1 MKTPF
6 IPKIKQLV
14 TQTYLAALEDAYQG
28 ALTIKEIEDK
38 HFNGNPISFK
48 TEKGKAVYDYF
59 QPQLERQLLRIR
71 LKLTQFRLSGFLIPS
86 NFQITTSQ
94 DNNTP
99 ESLILEKLA
108 FINSV
113 IAGYNKLPESEI
125 NQAITVV
132 NLPQRLNKTETIQQG
147 SFRET
152 FSKIKKELTADY
164 EQEKINELRYL
175 RKNQTNAIK
184 WLLILLIIPIIFQ
197 ITSRNLIFEP
207 LLNNFR
213 DENPSKVKISEEVG
227 EHFLQEYTRF
237 KEELELKDLLI
248 ENFNL
253 SEEKKREHLKEKA
266 SEMFREA
273 GYRTLDGFKNILAD
287 LTALVSFIVLV
298 YIGRN
303 QLTIV
308 RAFIHRYFQSFNDAT
323 KVFLII
329 LITDLFVGYHSAEGW
344 EVLLGGLSSHLGLP
358 ENRALIYGFIATVP
372 VIADASIK
380 FWVFNYLTRSS
391 PSAVAVLEKMNQ

>member
-14 TQTYLAALEDAYQG
+14 NQTYLAALEDAYQG
-28 ALTIKEIEDK
+28 ALTIKEIENK

-48 TEKGKAVYDYF
+48 TEQGKAIYDYL
-59 QPQLERQLLRIR
+59 QPQLEKQLLRIR

-86 NFQITTSQ
+86 NAQINTIQ
-94 DNNTP
+94 DNNHS
-99 ESLILEKLA
+99 EALILEKLA

-113 IAGYNKLPESEI
+113 IAGYNQTIKSETKQPVTI
-125 NQAITVV
+125 V
-132 NLPQRLNKTETIQQG
+132 NLPPRLTQTETIQQG

-152 FSKIKKELTADY
+152 LSKIKKELTADY

-175 RKNQTNAIK
+175 RKNQRIAIK
-184 WLLILLIIPIIFQ
+184 WLLILLIIPIIVQ

-213 DENPSKVKISEEVG
+213 DENPAKVKISQEIE
-227 EHFLQEYTRF
+227 EHFLLEYTRF

-253 SEEKKREHLKEKA
+253 SEEKKREQLKEKA

-287 LTALVSFIVLV
+287 LTALISFIVLV
-298 YIGRN
+298 YMGRN

-308 RAFIHRYFQSFNDAT
+308 RAFIHRYFQSFNDTT

-329 LITDLFVGYHSAEGW
+329 LITDLFVGFHSAEGW
-344 EVLLGGLSSHLGLP
+344 EVLLGGLSTHLGIP
-358 ENRALIYGFIATVP
+358 ENKALIYGFIATVP